1 MTNNEQHINEI
12 LKQKFESFAPKPPEH
27 VWEGIAAAL
36 DKEAAPV
43 WYNTLVAKISA
54 ALLLMALLLGGYWII
69 NKHSLQKNTIPV
81 EVAGNNKQAA
91 ENGNL
96 KTNKA
101 NQPVPTDSIS
111 ITNEV
116 AAIADEKEVQQI
128 SQTLTTRDKKAGKAS
143 ASYTGSKIPV
153 STITNN
159 SSENSNVVNSSSGT
173 NLTQAYMGAGK
184 IETMESK
191 SVDPANLGLPEEIT
205 KQQNNDVASNARSG
219 KKQPGHWALGFYF
232 TPEKVFDPFDSVTL
246 QNSYKLSIEPVY
258 YINKHWFIR
267 PALGV
272 QYSRDKGF
280 VKADYLSWDHMGSYE
295 DVVEVTFDSTG
306 NTVVP
311 VYHTQRVEVFDS
323 IRRITISEET
333 NRYLYLQTS
342 VVFGYHNHTG
352 KFGWS
357 VYTGT
362 GINFIL
368 MSKQDNPVDE
378 NASVIELNYNLPKRR
393 SPQYHI
399 KLGLGLDYTIGKNWL
414 VSVEPEYLYYING
427 LNAGGIYSNPLSGM
441 SIRFGFIYTI
451 K

>member
-1 MTNNEQHINEI
+1 MTDNEQHINEI
-12 LKQKFESFAPKPPEH
+12 LKQKFEGFAPKPPEH
-27 VWEGIAAAL
+27 IWENIAAAL
-36 DKEAAPV
+36 DKEVAPV

-54 ALLLMALLLGGYWII
+54 ALLLIALLLGGYWLM
-69 NKHSLQKNTIPV
+69 NNQSLQKNAIPV
-81 EVAGNNKQAA
+81 EVVENNQQTG
-91 ENGNL
+91 ENGNP

-101 NQPVPTDSIS
+101 NQPVLTDSIANG
-111 ITNEV
+111 I
-116 AAIADEKEVQQI
+116 AAVDDEKEVQQT
-128 SQTLTTRDKKAGKAS
+128 SKTLIARDEKAKKATAS
-143 ASYTGSKIPV
+143 STSSKTPV
-153 STITNN
+153 SINTD
-159 SSENSNVVNSSSGT
+159 SSSKNSNIVNNSSGT
-173 NLTQAYMGAGK
+173 NLAQAYMAAGE
-184 IETMESK
+184 IETMDSK
-191 SVDPANLGLPEEIT
+191 SVDPENLGLPEEVT
-205 KQQNNDVASNARSG
+205 EQPNNDVTSNTPSG

-246 QNSYKLSIEPVY
+246 QNSYALSIEPVY

-280 VKADYLSWDHMGSYE
+280 VKANYLSWDHMGSYE

-323 IRRITISEET
+323 ILHETISEET

-342 VVFGYHNHTG
+342 VVFGYHSHTG

-362 GINFIL
+362 GVNFVL

-378 NASVIELNYNLPKRR
+378 NASVIDLDYNLPKRR

-414 VSVEPEYLYYING
+414 VSVEPEYRYYING
-427 LNAGGIYSNPLSGM
+427 LNAGGIYSNPLSAM